1 MLEINALKWR
11 LNCSSFFPL
20 YCQQT
25 LLHGLS
31 DELKLG
37 FLDLALSCK
46 AVICCRF
53 VNIFYIANIFRFD
66 TSFFQK
72 QESQVRDGSRVLC
85 PGVQMLDSTIHCIN
99 HCPSDDSEGFSCTY
113 PMDSDLCAIQALN
126 NWGLVS
132 VTLETFW
139 TCTISQDWLVRSTI
153 DLFSWRLNLIFF
165 SLAIEF
171 NILLC

>member
-11 LNCSSFFPL
+11 PNCSSFFPL

-53 VNIFYIANIFRFD
+53 VNNFISRIFFVLTLCSFRN
-66 TSFFQK
+66 K
-72 QESQVRDGSRVLC
+72 KSQVRDGSRVLC
-85 PGVQMLDSTIHCIN
+85 PVVQRLDSTIHCIN
-99 HCPSDDSEGFSCTY
+99 HCPRDNSEGFSCTY

-132 VTLETFW
+132 VTLENF
-139 TCTISQDWLVRSTI
+139 
-153 DLFSWRLNLIFF
+153 LNLYHL
-165 SLAIEF
+165 SGLAGQINHWPLF
-171 NILLC
+171 IMAIKINILLC